1 MAAGNPVIR
10 CPASRVHQ
18 DYCFLSYFFTWSV
31 ICYNIEKM
39 PSCYSIICESLRG
52 IVAAFPCNLWIDI
65 YYATK
70 ECFCNAVAALKLRNK
85 GTVNLLRI
93 TIPGRSPDIS
103 RVKDLFV
110 TISISQSKFAVSRL
124 CCCVTGPVQTIPLVC
139 IIYHGRREN
148 IDSTFPSINS
158 KIYWACSTLY
168 IIHEEYKQAERELEM
183 KELGE
188 SCTWCGCDRG

>member
-1 MAAGNPVIR
+1 M
-10 CPASRVHQ
+10 
-18 DYCFLSYFFTWSV
+18 
-31 ICYNIEKM
+31 
-39 PSCYSIICESLRG
+39 
-52 IVAAFPCNLWIDI
+52 
-65 YYATK
+65 
-70 ECFCNAVAALKLRNK
+70 
-85 GTVNLLRI
+85 
-93 TIPGRSPDIS
+93 
-103 RVKDLFV
+103 KDLFV
-110 TISISQSKFAVSRL
+110 TISVSQSKFAVSRL

-188 SCTWCGCDRG
+188 RAVPDVAVTVASDAVSRAGDCCRYISRSLLQTPFVPSLRSVGACAEPLALRRPVRTRRGNRRKCERGNSVTGSLSRFGVGKDPGKVGMLVGCKAGDGKWGISP